1 MSVGQNALAT
11 AFDESDSVAQFAL
24 GTRMKGAG
32 DREYVYVQANGA
44 IVADDVVI
52 LDETWQADQI
62 DTTNSAG
69 AIGDMCGVAEGA
81 FADDDYGWI
90 QIKGPCNVNVA
101 TSAAANTVL
110 NSTAT
115 AGRIDDDA
123 TIGAETIIGLVTTAA
138 ESGNLAA
145 GYLNYPYI
153 GATL

>member
-1 MSVGQNALAT
+1 
-11 AFDESDSVAQFAL
+11 
-24 GTRMKGAG
+24 
-32 DREYVYVQANGA
+32 
-44 IVADDVVI
+44 
-52 LDETWQADQI
+52 
-62 DTTNSAG
+62 